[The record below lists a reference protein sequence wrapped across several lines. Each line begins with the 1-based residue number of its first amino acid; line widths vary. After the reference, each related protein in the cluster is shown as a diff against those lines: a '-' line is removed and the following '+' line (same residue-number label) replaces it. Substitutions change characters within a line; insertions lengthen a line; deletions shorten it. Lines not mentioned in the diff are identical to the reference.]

1 MVTDNMIDAPRQ
13 LTAAHL
19 REVQALLTKAAQI
32 LEGAP
37 RALDP
42 GDREVAE
49 VLLPAWHAVHGNAVV
64 TFADL
69 RQAPAES
76 ALAGVVGDFLA
87 RFPGRPERGF
97 QAFGFLL
104 GRLVGHTVEGY
115 TVRKLPATSGGV
127 AQWGC
132 SPL

>member
-1 MVTDNMIDAPRQ
+1 MATDNMIAAPRQ
-13 LTAAHL
+13 LTAAQH
-19 REVQALLTKAAQI
+19 RKAIALWAELGQ
-32 LEGAP
+32 LLQGAP

-49 VLLPAWHAVHGNAVV
+49 LLLPAWHAVHGNAVV

-69 RQAPAES
+69 RQAPVES

-104 GRLVGHTVEGY
+104 GRLVGHTVAGH